1 MAGFL
6 NALSILAPV
15 APALSDAQDIRT
27 QRQQDAAKFASDQA
41 LSQARLTTEEFA
53 AQAEQQRLAQGA
65 APARIPGTEDYF
77 DDTQGSWMRPSLV
90 NGEFKAV
97 KIPGQAPQEKV
108 KQAVGNLRDAFK
120 AMGISAPESLLADLG
135 YRVSGGTGAIPT
147 TSSLYRPLPG
157 SAGQPRLGADGKSY
171 VRDVV
176 DPATNQIVEQ
186 PMPADYKPPAPR
198 PLSPALRFE
207 NLEAKR
213 ILASQGKGPA
223 LTPQESADWQ
233 ASRSELTLNGVST
246 ATARAIENARYG
258 ITNVTDD
265 SGAEVAQTRLNVA
278 NAANGGAPFAAGT
291 QGQATAKDKST
302 QTLALSAID
311 QVNRMQD
318 ILKEDPNLT
327 GPGYGQLTKFQTWL
341 GSQDP
346 DAQQFLVSSLLA
358 SEHGVA
364 VFGGRN
370 IHTIQELQNTLG
382 DWRTNPAALSA
393 ALQVVKETMSR
404 FANANGRLPGPRG
417 TTPPPAGGGQTVT
430 LKAGGR
436 VYNIPRDQ
444 VAEFRKDHPDASR

>member
-1 MAGFL
+1 MNPAIGNL
-6 NALSILAPV
+6 INEQQLQQPQQPV
-15 APALSDAQDIRT
+15 APGRAAAANGNTRSLRRCRPACRARPPLRRAT
-27 QRQQDAAKFASDQA
+27 QAASHAS
-41 LSQARLTTEEFA
+41 RRRA
-53 AQAEQQRLAQGA
+53 ATRVTRAAAGRREKPAA
-65 APARIPGTEDYF
+65 APH
-77 DDTQGSWMRPSLV
+77 
-90 NGEFKAV
+90 
-97 KIPGQAPQEKV
+97 
-108 KQAVGNLRDAFK
+108 
-120 AMGISAPESLLADLG
+120 
-135 YRVSGGTGAIPT
+135 
-147 TSSLYRPLPG
+147 
-157 SAGQPRLGADGKSY
+157 
-171 VRDVV
+171 
-176 DPATNQIVEQ
+176 
-186 PMPADYKPPAPR
+186 

-346 DAQQFLVSSLLA
+346 DAQRFLVSSLLA

-417 TTPPPAGGGQTVT
+417 TTPPPASGGGGQFVVIDPNNKPHRFDTQAQADAFRAL
-430 LKAGGR
+430 LKPPAAR
-436 VYNIPRDQ
+436 Q
-444 VAEFRKDHPDASR
+444 